1 MRMLTFTEFESDYGE
16 VLDSVV
22 SDSQAVAITREG
34 QEPVVVL
41 ALDQYESLRETVYLM
56 RSSANARRLADSM
69 ERLEGRAQ
77 LS

>member
-41 ALDQYESLRETVYLM
+41 ALDQSLRETVYLM